1 MMYDLGS
8 VVLRKPEPEDLAAL
22 YAQKNNAAVRM
33 ALGGFTTGYAM
44 ADLRQW
50 VEAHRTRTDE
60 VLWVIAETGTN
71 RCLGHVGLYRIDYRI
86 RSAEF
91 AIMLGEPAFR
101 GQGIGKRCTRF
112 MLEYGFRELNLN
124 RVDLSVLATNERAIG
139 LYESLGFR
147 HEGRLREAQFRS
159 GQYVDVLLMAIL
171 AKEYADGH

>member
-1 MMYDLGS
+1 
-8 VVLRKPEPEDLAAL
+8 
-22 YAQKNNAAVRM
+22 
-33 ALGGFTTGYAM
+33 
-44 ADLRQW
+44 
-50 VEAHRTRTDE
+50 
-60 VLWVIAETGTN
+60 
-71 RCLGHVGLYRIDYRI
+71 
-86 RSAEF
+86 
-91 AIMLGEPAFR
+91 
-101 GQGIGKRCTRF
+101 